1 MRSLF
6 QAYTNPLKK
15 LQMLALVV
23 ALPLAS
29 IAQGPPKE
37 SELSNPLAQVLI
49 VIIFGLLLAIGLLA
63 NVVMGAAGNF
73 LQRYQTDQKSA
84 KALPIIAILLLS
96 SLSVMAQDAAP
107 AEATAS
113 VTHFAGLS
121 AYTFYSLIAV
131 IGLELLIMFFLL
143 YNLKRLLSAEK
154 TVITGVEAT
163 APKKETSWQV
173 WWDKA
178 NSFRPMK
185 EEAQIDLGH
194 NYDGIRELDNRLPP
208 WWLYGFYVTI
218 VFAGIYLWRYHVV
231 HSAPLSQEE
240 LQIALEMAE
249 KEKEAYLK
257 LAANKVDENT
267 VVYLEDATAM
277 LEGKK
282 IYAANCA
289 ACHGPDGGGTVGP
302 NFTDDYW
309 LHGGSIQDIFKTV
322 KYGVPEKGMKSW
334 KDDLSPVQIAQVS
347 SFIKSLKGTKATNPK
362 EPQGE
367 LYAEPE
373 AAPATPPAQ

>member
-6 QAYTNPLKK
+6 QVYTHSLRK
-15 LQMLALVV
+15 LQMLVLVV

-73 LQRYQTDQKSA
+73 LQRYQTDQKLP
-84 KALPIIAILLLS
+84 KALPVIAILLLS

-107 AEATAS
+107 AAATPS
-113 VTHFAGLS
+113 VTHFGGLS
-121 AYTFYSLIAV
+121 AYTFYSLLAV

-143 YNLKRLLSAEK
+143 YNLKRLLSVEK
-154 TVITGVEAT
+154 AVIAGVTAT
-163 APKKETSWQV
+163 ASKKETSWQA

-240 LQIALEMAE
+240 LHIALE
-249 KEKEAYLK
+249 
-257 LAANKVDENT
+257 
-267 VVYLEDATAM
+267 
-277 LEGKK
+277 
-282 IYAANCA
+282 
-289 ACHGPDGGGTVGP
+289 
-302 NFTDDYW
+302 
-309 LHGGSIQDIFKTV
+309 
-322 KYGVPEKGMKSW
+322 
-334 KDDLSPVQIAQVS
+334 
-347 SFIKSLKGTKATNPK
+347 KA
-362 EPQGE
+362 
-367 LYAEPE
+367 
-373 AAPATPPAQ
+373 

>member
-6 QAYTNPLKK
+6 QVYTPLKK
-15 LQMLALVV
+15 LQLLLLIV
-23 ALPLAS
+23 AFPLAS
-29 IAQGPPKE
+29 MAQGGPKV
-37 SELSNPLAQVLI
+37 SELSNPLAQIMI

-63 NVVMGAAGNF
+63 NVIMGAAGNF
-73 LQRYQTDQKSA
+73 LQRYQADQKASS
-84 KALPIIAILLLS
+84 KALPIIAFLLFS
-96 SLSVMAQDAAP
+96 SLFATGQDSAP
-107 AEATAS
+107 AAAS
-113 VTHFAGLS
+113 VSHFGGLS
-121 AYTFYSLIAV
+121 VYTFYSLVAV
-131 IGLELLIMFFLL
+131 IALELLIMFFLL

-154 TVITGVEAT
+154 TVIAGVET
-163 APKKETSWQV
+163 TVIKKETSWQA
-173 WWDKA
+173 WWDKV
-178 NSFRPMK
+178 NSFRPIK

-231 HSAPLSQEE
+231 HSAPLSQQE
-240 LQIALEMAE
+240 LQIALEKAE

-282 IYAANCA
+282 IYTANCA

-302 NFTDDYW
+302 NFTDEYW
-309 LHGGSIQDIFKTV
+309 IHGGSIQDIFKTV

-334 KDDLSPVQIAQVS
+334 KDDLSPVQMAQVS
-347 SFIKSLKGTKATNPK
+347 SYIKSMKGTKATNPK

-373 AAPATPPAQ
+373 AAPATPPVQ